1 MTAPPIIELRDI
13 RKTYN
18 LRQGLIQRLRS
29 PARTV
34 PAVDSVSL
42 AVAPGAI
49 FGLVGEAGRAL
60 GLGALAPAFTL
71 PGPDGKPIASAD
83 LLARGPLVIT
93 FYRGVWCPYCNME
106 LQALQAA
113 LPLIEAAAASPPLS
127 IQ

>member
-1 MTAPPIIELRDI
+1 MSLQDELDAHRAQSEARRPPEITAVM
-13 RKTYN
+13 RKVTAD
-18 LRQGLIQRLRS
+18 L
-29 PARTV
+29 
-34 PAVDSVSL
+34 
-42 AVAPGAI
+42 VASGQ
-49 FGLVGEAGRAL
+49 AGRAL

-113 LPLIEAAAASPPLS
+113 LPLIEAAGASPPLS